1 MAEVASGREVGRA
14 PGSGGPE
21 APQASPAG
29 DYTAAIYGTIVV
41 AGVIAALGHEH
52 VAAGTVAGSVL
63 STALVFFLAHTWAAG
78 TSERVAAGGHLSR
91 RRMAEIARHE
101 WPMVESAVLPLL
113 PVVLAAAGAWSDQTG
128 IDLALAIVVLQLFA
142 WGLAVGR
149 RTYDRW
155 PAALLSGVVHG
166 AFGVLLVLLKALVH

>member
-1 MAEVASGREVGRA
+1 MAEVARGGETGRA
-14 PGSGGPE
+14 RGAGGRE

-41 AGVIAALGHEH
+41 ASVIAALGHEH
-52 VAAGTVAGSVL
+52 VAAGTVAGSVV
-63 STALVFFLAHTWAAG
+63 STAFVFWLAHTWAAG
-78 TSERVAAGGHLSR
+78 TAERVASGGHLSR

-101 WPMVESAVLPLL
+101 WPMVESALLPLL
-113 PVVLAAAGAWSDQTG
+113 PIALAAAGAWSDQTG
-128 IDLALAIVVLQLFA
+128 TDVALAIVVAQLFA
-142 WGLAVGR
+142 WGLVVGR